1 MSLCSCGSFNNYL
14 KTTIFARYKVIQMKI
29 LFLLLLL
36 LSLTFST
43 LAEGDTIVVQTFSW
57 DDPSPEGWGA
67 PYRGIF
73 TFPDDVRSWE
83 KILMIR
89 SLKCD
94 SATKGDKYPCGEW
107 DYHTHTMIYL
117 PDGDTVEGF
126 ELGSFITPY
135 GKRLKMGGEN
145 GWTWVYDVTDYA
157 PLLKGEVDL
166 KSGNNQELL
175 DMKFIFIEG
184 TPPRDVISLENL
196 YPHGLYKYGELAD
209 DSVLKAKKVVLNS
222 NAEAYL
228 LRARI
233 SGHGHNGPRNCC
245 EWDSK
250 THSYYI
256 DEWDHFRWN
265 VWTDCGFNP
274 IYPQGGTW
282 PFDRAGWCPGTKVDE
297 YDFELT
303 PFVHPGDTVMI
314 DYSIEYYKNNGEKDG
329 EFRMSHQLF
338 SYGPPNFRVDAAV
351 EDIIAPSDK
360 NSYSRINPIC
370 SNPQILIRNLG
381 ETALK
386 TGLLRYG
393 LRGGV
398 KTEFIWNGHLEFL
411 EKEEVFLPQPDWQD
425 YEGSLIFEIELIS
438 PNKAKDENPRNNK
451 LSSGIVVPEIM
462 PANFMIY
469 IEPNDL
475 GRDRDNA
482 YALTDECG
490 AIMFYR
496 EDFTIDTLYR
506 DMIKLGPGCYEFR
519 LSDKVEDGMNRHWW
533 NYYEDPD
540 QIGKN
545 GKIEFQDMDG
555 NLIRKFPYDF
565 GQELLYRFS
574 VK

>member
-1 MSLCSCGSFNNYL
+1 
-14 KTTIFARYKVIQMKI
+14 MKHWA
-29 LFLLLLL
+29 LFLIMVFFF
-36 LSLTFST
+36 SSTTF
-43 LAEGDTIVVQTFSW
+43 AQNGGDTLVIQTFSF

-67 PYRGIF
+67 PYRGTF
-73 TFPDDVRSWE
+73 TFPDDDRSWE
-83 KILMIR
+83 RILMIR

-107 DYHTHTMIYL
+107 DYHTHTVIYL
-117 PDGDTVEGF
+117 PDGDTVKPF

-135 GKRLKMGGEN
+135 GKRLKMGGDK

-184 TPPRDVISLENL
+184 TPPRDVISVENL
-196 YPHGLYKYGELAD
+196 YPWGLYKYGDLAD
-209 DSVLKAKKVVLNS
+209 DSVLKAKEIILHPD
-222 NAEAYL
+222 AQGYM

-265 VWTDCGFNP
+265 VWKDCGFNP

-314 DYSIEYYKNNGEKDG
+314 DYSIEQYKNNGEKDG

-338 SYGPPNFRVDAAV
+338 TYGPPNFQVDAV
-351 EDIIAPSDK
+351 IEDIIAPSDK
-360 NSYSRINPIC
+360 DCYSRVNPIC
-370 SNPQILIRNLG
+370 SNPLVIIRNSGAIPLRK
-381 ETALK
+381 LK
-386 TGLLRYG
+386 ISYG
-393 LRGGV
+393 IKGR
-398 KTEFIWNGHLEFL
+398 KKNEFTWNGQLEFL
-411 EKEEVFLPQPDWQD
+411 EREEVYLPQPDWTELED
-425 YEGSLIFEIELIS
+425 GLTFEVQLS
-438 PNKAKDENPRNNK
+438 GPNGAEDENPGNNY
-451 LSSGIVVPEIM
+451 LSSKMVVPEVL
-462 PANFMIY
+462 PDEFVIY
-469 IEPNDL
+469 IEPNDI
-475 GRDRDNA
+475 GRDRDNT
-482 YALTDECG
+482 YVLTDECG
-490 AIMFYR
+490 AVVYSR
-496 EDFTIDTLYR
+496 EDFTVDTLFR
-506 DMIKLGPGCYEFR
+506 DAVKLDPGCYEFR

-533 NYYEDPD
+533 YRNENPD
-540 QIGKN
+540 LMGKN
-545 GKIEFQDMDG
+545 GKIEFHDVDG
-555 NLIRKFPYDF
+555 NVIRRFPYDF
-565 GQELLYRFS
+565 GQEILYRFS
-574 VK
+574 VKND